1 MEIRRLDSKDVAAA
15 WQINEQGLPGTGKVS
30 HDEMAD
36 LLSLSELP
44 IGVFDGDEMLGFVL
58 CLTPRTRY
66 ASLNYAWFNQ
76 RYQEFLYVDRIAVAV
91 EHRDR
96 GIGSLLYGRVI
107 EHGESL
113 QFPVTAEVNLT
124 PPNPGSIRFHER
136 HSFTEVG
143 VFSQGVKSVTM
154 VLRSLEKAL

>member
-1 MEIRRLDSKDVAAA
+1 MDIRRLESKDVTAA
-15 WQINEQGLPGTGKVS
+15 WQINEQGLPGTGQIS
-30 HDEMAD
+30 PEEMAD
-36 LLSLSELP
+36 LFSLSELP

-58 CLTPRTRY
+58 CLCPRTRY

-76 RYQEFLYVDRIAVAV
+76 RYQDFLYVDRIAVAT

-124 PPNPGSIRFHER
+124 PPNPGSIRFHVR
-136 HSFTEVG
+136 HNFTEIG
-143 VFSQGVKSVTM
+143 VFQQGKKSVTM
-154 VLRSLEKAL
+154 MLRPVE

>member
-36 LLSLSELP
+36 LFSLSELP

-76 RYQEFLYVDRIAVAV
+76 RYQEFCMSTA
-91 EHRDR
+91 
-96 GIGSLLYGRVI
+96 SLLPLNTETEALV
-107 EHGESL
+107 HCCMGE
-113 QFPVTAEVNLT
+113 
-124 PPNPGSIRFHER
+124 
-136 HSFTEVG
+136 
-143 VFSQGVKSVTM
+143 
-154 VLRSLEKAL
+154 

>member
-107 EHGESL
+107 EHGKASNSPLLLKSTSRL
-113 QFPVTAEVNLT
+113 QTPVQFGFMNGIVS
-124 PPNPGSIRFHER
+124 PRSVC
-136 HSFTEVG
+136 S
-143 VFSQGVKSVTM
+143 VKG
-154 VLRSLEKAL
+154 

>member
-1 MEIRRLDSKDVAAA
+1 MDIRRLDSKDVEAA
-15 WQINEQGLPGTGKVS
+15 WQINEQGLPGTGQVS
-30 HDEMAD
+30 LEEMAE
-36 LLSLSELP
+36 LFSLSELP
-44 IGVFDGDEMLGFVL
+44 LGIFDDDELLGFVL

-66 ASLNYAWFNQ
+66 ASRNYAWFND
-76 RYQEFLYVDRIAVAV
+76 RYQEFLYVDRIAITV

-96 GIGSLLYGRVI
+96 GIGSLLYERVI
-107 EHGESL
+107 EHAESL

-143 VFSQGVKSVTM
+143 VFHQGVKSVTM
-154 VLRSLEKAL
+154 MLRSLK

>member
-1 MEIRRLDSKDVAAA
+1 MDIRRLESKDVTAA
-15 WQINEQGLPGTGKVS
+15 WKINEQGLPGTGKVS
-30 HDEMAD
+30 HDEMLD

-44 IGVFDGDEMLGFVL
+44 LGIFDDGEMLGFVL

-66 ASLNYAWFNQ
+66 ASLNYAWFNE

-91 EHRDR
+91 QHRDR

-107 EHGESL
+107 EHAESL
-113 QFPVTAEVNLT
+113 QFLVTAEVNLT

-136 HSFTEVG
+136 HRFKEIG
-143 VFSQGVKSVTM
+143 VFNQENKSVTM
-154 VLRSLEKAL
+154 MLRPVE